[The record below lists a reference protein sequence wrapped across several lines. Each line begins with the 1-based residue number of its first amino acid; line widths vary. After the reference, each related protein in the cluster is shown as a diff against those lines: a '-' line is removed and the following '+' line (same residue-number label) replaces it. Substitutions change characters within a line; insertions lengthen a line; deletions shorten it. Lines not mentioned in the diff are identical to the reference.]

1 MNRLKPLDRSE
12 MVLDAT
18 AADALRNLWTYEA
31 AELATFGRPLTLPA
45 ALSLP
50 QSALDAIVPATLA
63 VALSPLA
70 FVFSRRIALSSLTTL
85 PAPWSVGIADPE
97 TARLP
102 RRKAL
107 RWLREGRHA
116 SVARIVA
123 LLRVL
128 CS

>member
-1 MNRLKPLDRSE
+1 

-31 AELATFGRPLTLPA
+31 AEVATFGRPLTLPA

-50 QSALDAIVPATLA
+50 RSALDAIVPVTLA

-85 PAPWSVGIADPE
+85 PAPWLVGIADPE

-102 RRKAL
+102 RHKAL
-107 RWLREGRHA
+107 HWLHVGLPA
-116 SVARIVA
+116 GVARIA
-123 LLRVL
+123 AWLRVL